1 MGGDPS
7 AIGGAVDLGKGLF
20 GYRKAEV
27 HQMMADRDG
36 MLAEAERRM
45 RTSTARIAELEGA
58 LAETNGRNGRLQ
70 GQVEAFQAKVTALEG
85 QLKALSARNAE
96 VEKAA
101 VRIKAEGERLA
112 AWRKRMQAVAV
123 TVPPALERFRLLIEE
138 IPDRVQE
145 ALTPVALSGPA
156 LLARMDATA
165 RNLGEPTARRG
176 LEQSDRSR

>member
-1 MGGDPS
+1 MATDPPS
-7 AIGGAVDLGKGLF
+7 TIGGTVDLGKGLF

-27 HQMMADRDG
+27 QQMLADRDG

-45 RTSTARIAELEGA
+45 RTSTARIAELEA
-58 LAETNGRNGRLQ
+58 VLAETNGRNVRLE
-70 GQVEAFQAKVTALEG
+70 GQVEAFQGKVTALEG
-85 QLKALSARNAE
+85 QLRALSARNAE

-112 AWRKRMQAVAV
+112 AWRKRVQAVV
-123 TVPPALERFRLLIEE
+123 VPSAIEQFRLLIEE

-156 LLARMDATA
+156 LLARMDDTA